1 MRRIIKRFMRKKRI
15 ISPEDLA
22 FNRACVNVLS
32 EVIFGEGFDDISRI
46 HNYNPT
52 YQPNREKVTNI
63 YKNRPIIGS
72 AYNKPPLFK
81 FIKNPESDGIPP
93 LFQWKKSLNPPLVD
107 STQLTGE
114 DIIFRHSKGAIILPV
129 SKFFGIEDNKQF
141 DYFILTSKR
150 CYNNDNMREHICKYL
165 NYFEKYYD
173 TNHELVA
180 VYNNLKYLIDYE
192 ETYNQ
197 QAFIYDIKRYIINSR
212 VGTLL
217 HEMNSDNYILNLE
230 YHNNKNPGLQY
241 TNDHGRILMEMS
253 LFQNVIIPLVA
264 HFISV
269 KKVKAVKHY
278 LLTIFQLI
286 FDQYEDTV
294 DMVNKLYETT
304 LSTVVKNAE
313 TNKALWDMQNIR
325 AKNTTTHSIQTVV
338 NIILQIM
345 PKYTYDNN
353 IIHFNYK
360 SVTKSNDYQVVDI
373 GYEYNFKQVSS
384 SKRDEDNNSELDK
397 YEVHLIKSDESIYI
411 HNKVNSE
418 DTMVIIEQKYGP
430 FSEREI
436 DFYERELTK
445 DGKPLINEF
454 QKNLVLYPFYNQFGD
469 TRSANSINSRD
480 YIKLILAAKQIL
492 LANGMVILPYLI
504 SGKITRFVNRVSI
517 NKKEL
522 TKIEASPYF
531 SLVENKYRNPKIIKN
546 IYAMIAALLSSK
558 FQFIDFRSQ
567 LEYDAKVR
575 FANGLFRFGLSAEEL
590 DKNNLNGKPIDI
602 IPELICEEVL
612 QYVAMI

>member
-1 MRRIIKRFMRKKRI
+1 MMRRRNPKKKRI
-15 ISPEDLA
+15 FSPEELA
-22 FNRACVNVLS
+22 FNRSCVDLLS
-32 EVIFGEGFDDISRI
+32 FVTFGERFSDTSRI
-46 HNYNPT
+46 HNYAPT
-52 YQPNREKVTNI
+52 YQPNRETVLGV
-63 YKNRPIIGS
+63 YKNRNITPR
-72 AYNKPPLFK
+72 PLFK
-81 FIKNPESDGIPP
+81 FNKPTAAVTITDSAQQP
-93 LFQWKKSLNPPLVD
+93 LFQWKLFIKPPLVD
-107 STQLTGE
+107 DVKLAPE
-114 DIIFRHSKGAIILPV
+114 DIIFKHSKGAIILPV
-129 SKFFGIEDNKQF
+129 SKYFGVTDNQQF
-141 DYFILTSKR
+141 DYFSLTSKR

-173 TNHELVA
+173 TDHELAA
-180 VYNNLKYLIDYE
+180 VYAQIKYLIDCE
-192 ETYNQ
+192 ESYTGE
-197 QAFIYDIKRYIINSR
+197 AFIYDIKRYIINSR
-212 VGTLL
+212 IGTLL

-253 LFQNVIIPLVA
+253 LFQNVIIPLVT

-269 KKVKAVKHY
+269 KKVKAVKHF
-278 LLTIFQLI
+278 LLTTFQLI

-294 DMVNKLYETT
+294 DMINKLYETT
-304 LSTVVKNAE
+304 LSTVIKNAD
-313 TNKALWDMQNIR
+313 THKSLWDMQNIR

-338 NIILQIM
+338 NIVLQIM
-345 PKYTYDNN
+345 PKYTYNNN

-360 SVTKSNDYQVVDI
+360 SVVKSNDYQVVDI

-397 YEVHLIKSDESIYI
+397 HEIHLIKSDEAIYI

-418 DTMVIIEQKYGP
+418 DTMAIIEQKYGP

-436 DFYERELTK
+436 EFYERELTK
-445 DGKPLINEF
+445 DGRPLINEF
-454 QKNLVLYPFYNQFGD
+454 QKNLVLYPFYKQFGD
-469 TRSANSINSRD
+469 VRSANSINSHD

-492 LANGMVILPYLI
+492 LANGMVILPYII
-504 SGKITRFVNRVSI
+504 SGKITRFVNRVAI

-522 TKIEASPYF
+522 TKIEASPFF
-531 SLVENKYRNPKIIKN
+531 SLVEEKYHNPKIVKN

-558 FQFIDFRSQ
+558 FQFIDFKSQ
-567 LEYDAKVR
+567 LEYEAKTQ
-575 FANGLFRFGLSAEEL
+575 FINGLFRFGLTAEEL
-590 DKNNLNGKPIDI
+590 DRDNLNGKPIDI